1 MIRSPATDPMNP
13 SSNLFLVGPSGAGKT
28 SIGRRLAEHYALP
41 FVDLDREIETHT
53 GVDVTTIFEIE
64 GEAGFR
70 QREAALLET
79 CSTRDGVV
87 LATGA
92 GAVLD
97 ADSRLHLHRRGFV
110 IWLQASVE
118 QQLERLSRDRQR
130 PLLAGVDRQQRLAA
144 MAVVRNPLYADIA
157 DLAIPGRHEQV
168 APACSR
174 TLQLLE
180 AHWQRGRV
188 PT

>member
-1 MIRSPATDPMNP
+1 MNP

-41 FVDLDREIETHT
+41 FIDLDREIETHT

-70 QREAALLET
+70 EREAALLDA
-79 CSTRDGVV
+79 CSAGDGLV

-97 ADSRLHLHRRGFV
+97 ADSRRHLSQRGFV
-110 IWLQASVE
+110 LWLQASVE

-130 PLLAGVDRQQRLAA
+130 PLLAGVDRRQRLDA

-157 DLAIPGRHEQV
+157 DLALPGRHEHV
-168 APACSR
+168 APACMR
-174 TLQLLE
+174 ALHMLDM
-180 AHWQRGRV
+180 HWQRTRV
-188 PT
+188 PS

>member
-1 MIRSPATDPMNP
+1 MNP

-41 FVDLDREIETHT
+41 FIDLDREIETHT

-70 QREAALLET
+70 EREAALLDA
-79 CSTRDGVV
+79 CSAGDGLV

-97 ADSRLHLHRRGFV
+97 ADSRRRLSQRGFV
-110 IWLQASVE
+110 LWLQASVE

-144 MAVVRNPLYADIA
+144 MAVARNPLYADIA
-157 DLAIPGRHEQV
+157 DLALPGRHEHV
-168 APACSR
+168 APACTR
-174 TLQLLE
+174 ALQMLDT
-180 AHWQRGRV
+180 HWQRTRA